1 MKKKSILLTL
11 TIITLCI
18 SVQQSFGQIWIRPEA
33 DGMLS
38 KSSFTP
44 GAGVRGL
51 YEFGEESNHVVGLGF
66 TYNLTTPVDFDI
78 LIVDTLG
85 NFDTVESSVVSNLMM
100 LDVDYRRYL
109 WESDPNDEF
118 GIYTVVGMS
127 AWLLGTKVKL
137 GAFNDSL
144 FAPALGVNLTSTN
157 ISMHLPVGMGIDWT
171 IRGIFWWFFEA
182 RMSLPITPVSDD
194 YVAGAYGVGFHFS
207 TGARI
212 LLADL

>member
-1 MKKKSILLTL
+1 MKEKTLLTAAAL
-11 TIITLCI
+11 FLFFI
-18 SVQQSFGQIWIRPEA
+18 SIQHGFGQIWIRPEA
-33 DGMLS
+33 DAMLS

-78 LIVDTLG
+78 TLVDTLG

-100 LDVDYRRYL
+100 LDLDYRRYL
-109 WESDPNDEF
+109 WESDPDDEF
-118 GIYTVVGMS
+118 GIYTVVGVS

-137 GAFNDSL
+137 GEFNDSL

-182 RMSLPITPVSDD
+182 RVSLPITPVSDD
-194 YVAGAYGVGFHFS
+194 YVAGDYGVGFHFS